1 MEWLYSDDPIIACS
15 TGQLENTAI
24 SVIRASGFGNLSIF
38 QGFFDKNPEDFC
50 THRTIFCHLLDPA
63 DSSLVDQVVCT
74 YFKGPKSYNGENILE
89 ISVHG
94 NRFNVS
100 RILSLFT
107 ASGRFR
113 KAAPGEFTYRALK
126 NKKLTLSQVEG
137 LDLLLNASSGF
148 ALDQGL
154 QVLCGEVNE
163 KYIELQNRYLSL
175 RSNFELNID
184 FVEDVGKDVADEKFR
199 VAFFQFESLVA
210 ELYKRVGANTSVLL
224 RPEIVL
230 YGAVNAGKSSLF
242 NELLSTDRSIVSD
255 IKGTTRDYISEGLSF
270 NSVEYSL
277 IDTAGIRSTENDI
290 ESEGIKRGR
299 KKIQNAFYKILVIN
313 PFEPP
318 SKVDAID
325 DPDVVVYTH
334 CDLANHEK
342 EIESNEY
349 KIFPYLKVSLSG
361 PIEPEKSGPIEPEKS
376 GPIEPEKSGPI
387 EPEKSGPIEPEKSG
401 PIEPAVLTKNQ
412 AFMQIM
418 NLVSSKYSALIE
430 DRPLLLERHADLIR
444 KIAQKTDEFGKLL
457 KEHDDLGIISSEI
470 NRLGIEVEE
479 LIGSLPPDQ
488 VLGNIFENFCIGK

>member
-24 SVIRASGFGNLSIF
+24 SVIRASGFDNLSIF
-38 QGFFDKNPEDFC
+38 QGFFDKNPQDFC
-50 THRTIFCHLLDPA
+50 PHRTIFCHLLDPA

-74 YFKGPKSYNGENILE
+74 FFEGPKSYNGENVLE

-94 NRFNVS
+94 NRFNVA

-107 ASGRFR
+107 VSGRFR

-163 KYIELQNRYLSL
+163 KYIDLQNRYLSL

-184 FVEDVGKDVADEKFR
+184 FVEDVGEDIADEKFR
-199 VAFFQFESLVA
+199 EAFSQFQNLVS
-210 ELYKRVGANTSVLL
+210 ELHKRVGSDTSVLL

-230 YGAVNAGKSSLF
+230 YGAVNAGKSSFF

-277 IDTAGIRSTENDI
+277 IDTAGIRSTKDDI
-290 ESEGIKRGR
+290 ETEGIKRGR
-299 KKIQNAFYKILVIN
+299 KKIQNAFFKILVIN

-325 DPDVVVYTH
+325 DPDVVVFTH
-334 CDLANHEK
+334 CDLVDHEK
-342 EIESNEY
+342 EIECSEY
-349 KIFPYLKVSLSG
+349 KTFPYLKVSLSG
-361 PIEPEKSGPIEPEKS
+361 PIEPKNSGPIEPKNGGPIEPKNS
-376 GPIEPEKSGPI
+376 GPIEPKNGGPI
-387 EPEKSGPIEPEKSG
+387 EPVI
-401 PIEPAVLTKNQ
+401 LTKNQ
-412 AFMQIM
+412 LFTTIM
-418 NLVSSKYSALIE
+418 GLVSSKYSELIE
-430 DRPLLLERHADLIR
+430 EKPLLLERHADLIKR
-444 KIAQKTDEFGKLL
+444 IAHKTDEFGKVL
-457 KEHDDLGIISSEI
+457 EIHDDLGIISNEI
-470 NRLGIEVEE
+470 NILGIEVEE